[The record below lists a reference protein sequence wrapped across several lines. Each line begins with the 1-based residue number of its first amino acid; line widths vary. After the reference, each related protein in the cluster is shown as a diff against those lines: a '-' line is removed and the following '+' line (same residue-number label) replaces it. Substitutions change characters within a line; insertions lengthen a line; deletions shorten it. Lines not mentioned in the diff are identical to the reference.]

1 MTQFV
6 GQAGRLIVQQGTG
19 GLSTVAQ
26 AVSGFV
32 ANAAVTSAQNL
43 LYGPVKR
50 RSNGPRI
57 EQFRVQTASEGVGI
71 PRVFGRQ
78 RIAGEVIWQDRFVE
92 NTEVTRSSSG
102 GKSVRR
108 SVETEHTEYLY
119 SVSLAIGLCEGI
131 VSRIGRVWA
140 DGNEISLHQYDHRWY
155 RGDESQMPDP
165 LLEMSNPDAP
175 AYRGLAY
182 IVFDSLPLAAFGNR
196 IPQFS
201 FEVERD
207 ATDLDPD
214 GLEAHAHAVTLIPGS
229 GEHVYNTDPVHR
241 QNGEGQTL
249 TENTHVKTA
258 ETDFIASVDH
268 LKAALPNARQVALIV
283 SWFGTDL
290 RAGSCAVEPRVE
302 DQTKV
307 TEPLSWSV
315 GGKSRLE
322 VNEVS
327 RLPDGSPAYGGTPS
341 DEGFRSALRDL
352 AARSMSVMFYPFLL
366 MDIPQGNSL
375 PDFSGAAGQP
385 SYPWRGRIF
394 VPDGDDGTLQG
405 QQAVE
410 AFFVSYRQMILH
422 YAQICADE
430 GGVGAFLIGSELRGL
445 TRVRD
450 EAGAFPAVAA
460 LRSLAADVRAILGAG
475 VKIGYAADWSEY
487 ANYRPEDG
495 TGDVLFPLDDLW
507 ADSEIDFV
515 GIDNYMPLSD
525 WRDGTDHA
533 DYLAGVT
540 SLYDRDYL
548 EAGIEGG
555 EGFDWY
561 YASPED
567 RDNQVRTPIIDTAHG
582 EDWIFRVKDLHS
594 WWASAHHERPGGV
607 RAASP
612 TAWVPESKPI
622 WFTELGCSATDKG
635 SNQPNIFYDPKS
647 SESGRP
653 YHSSAYRDDIIQ
665 RRFIEAHLRHW
676 EQSEH
681 NPVSGQYTGTMI
693 DTDHIYLYTWDARP
707 FPAFPLDGAVWSD
720 AANWTYGHWLNGR
733 AGKIPVG
740 RIIERL
746 AHDSD
751 MPFVN
756 AEACADLVAG
766 YVVSR
771 PMAAREAI
779 EPLLDYYQLDSV
791 ETAGVLSVRPR
802 SGKIDASRLVGDLV
816 ERGGGALSIE
826 RAQSEDLPNALSLT
840 FVDGFSDYDPAT
852 IHLTNPAFSL
862 GRTLFVDAAL
872 VLEEPEAKARAG
884 ALLAEALA
892 MQTSCSFSLSP
903 DDVALE
909 PSDVLLLE
917 GSDHP
922 LAVRIVTIQDGDA
935 REIEAVVTDGGLYGA
950 GVSGGPPNR
959 PTGIVSYGTPVA
971 ELLDVPILPDG
982 VDAPV
987 LTLASYADPWPGGV
1001 SVLRQQT
1008 PVATITAPSQM
1019 GRLTAD
1025 LPGGVTSRWD
1035 CGSHITLDL
1044 LAGSLSSAEEG
1055 AVLEGANRALIRSR
1069 TGEWEVLAYRTA
1081 TLLGDGTW
1089 QLTGL
1094 LRGLRGTEEEANA
1107 GADAGARIVFL
1118 SGAEEAVALNPD
1130 ILGTEDLWQAG
1141 PVTATPGAYPF
1152 GSQDF
1157 TPQGLTLRPFSPVH
1171 GQASVTGSATGSHV
1185 QASWLR
1191 RSRIG
1196 GDNWSAETVPLGEAS
1211 EAYRV
1216 RAYSS
1221 AATLLGEW
1229 TVPGPAFDEDVP
1241 GAARLEIAQIS
1252 ASFGPGRP
1260 LSVPVLP
1267 LGA

>member
-1 MTQFV
+1 MTQLV

-26 AVSGFV
+26 AISGF
-32 ANAAVTSAQNL
+32 AASAAVTSAQNL

-50 RSNGPRI
+50 RSSGPRI

-78 RIAGEVIWQDRFVE
+78 RIAGEVIWQGQFVE
-92 NTEVTRSSSG
+92 TTEVLRSSSG

-119 SVSLAIGLCEGI
+119 SVSLAIGLCEGTI
-131 VSRIGRVWA
+131 SRIGRVWA
-140 DGNEISLHQYDHRWY
+140 DGNEISLHHYDHRWY
-155 RGDESQMPDP
+155 RGDETQMPDP

-175 AYRGLAY
+175 AFRGLAY

-207 ATDLDPD
+207 ATELDPD
-214 GLEAHAHAVTLIPGS
+214 GLEAHARAVTLIPGS
-229 GEHVYNTDPVHR
+229 GEHVYHTDPVHR
-241 QNGEGQTL
+241 QTGEGQTRG
-249 TENTHVKTA
+249 ENTHVKTA
-258 ETDFIASVDH
+258 DTDFIASVDH
-268 LKAALPNARQVALIV
+268 LEAVLPKAQQVALIV

-290 RAGSCAVEPRVE
+290 RAGNCVVEPRVE

-315 GGKSRLE
+315 GGQSRLE

-341 DEGFRSALRDL
+341 DEGIRSALRDL
-352 AARSMSVMFYPFLL
+352 SARNKEVMFYPFLL

-385 SYPWRGRIF
+385 SYPWRGRIS
-394 VPDGDDGTLQG
+394 VPDGQDGTAQG
-405 QQAVE
+405 RQAVE
-410 AFFVSYRQMILH
+410 AFFAHFREMIVH
-422 YAQICADE
+422 YAQICAEE

-450 EAGAFPAVAA
+450 EVGAFPAVAA
-460 LRSLAADVRAILGAG
+460 LRSLAAEVRTIVGAG
-475 VKIGYAADWSEY
+475 VKVGYAADWSEY

-495 TGDVLFPLDDLW
+495 SGDVLFPLDDLW
-507 ADSEIDFV
+507 ADSHIDFV

-533 DYLAGVT
+533 DYLSGVAT
-540 SLYDRDYL
+540 LYDRAYL

-567 RDNQVRTPIIDTAHG
+567 RDNQVRTPIVDTAHG
-582 EDWIFRVKDLHS
+582 EDWIFRVKDLRS
-594 WWASAHHERPGGV
+594 WWSLPHHERPGGI

-635 SNQPNIFYDPKS
+635 SNQPNIFFDPKS

-653 YHSSAYRDDIIQ
+653 YHSRASRDDIIQ
-665 RRFIEAHLRHW
+665 RRFLEAHLRYW
-676 EQSEH
+676 ERPEN
-681 NPVSGQYTGTMI
+681 NPVSSHYAGEMI
-693 DTDHIYLYTWDARP
+693 DTDRIYLYTWDARP
-707 FPAFPLDGAVWSD
+707 FPAFPLDSAVWAD
-720 AANWTYGHWLNGR
+720 ATNWTYGHWLNGR

-746 AHDSD
+746 AQDSA

-766 YVVSR
+766 YGVSR

-791 ETAGVLSVRPR
+791 ETAGVMSVRPR
-802 SGKIDASRLVGDLV
+802 SGRVDATRPAGDLV
-816 ERGGGALSIE
+816 ERGGGPISIE

-852 IHLTNPAFSL
+852 LHLTNPAFSL
-862 GRTLFVDAAL
+862 GRTLFVDVAL
-872 VLEEPEAKARAG
+872 VLEEAEAAARAG

-892 MQTSCSFSLSP
+892 MQTRCSFSLSP
-903 DDVALE
+903 DDVTLE
-909 PSDVLLLE
+909 PSDVLFLTE
-917 GSDHP
+917 TDQP
-922 LAVRIVTIQDGDA
+922 LTVRIVTIQDGDA
-935 REIEAVVTDGGLYGA
+935 RDVEAVVTDGGLYSVE
-950 GVSGGPPNR
+950 VSGGPPNR

-1001 SVLRQQT
+1001 LVLRAQT
-1008 PVATITAPSQM
+1008 QFATIAAPSQM
-1019 GRLTAD
+1019 GRLTAA

-1035 CGSHITLDL
+1035 YGSHIALDL
-1044 LAGSLSSAEEG
+1044 LAGSLSSAEEE
-1055 AVLEGANRALIRSR
+1055 AVLEGTNRALIRSR
-1069 TGEWEVLAYRTA
+1069 TGEWEVLGFRTA

-1089 QLTGL
+1089 ELSGL
-1094 LRGLRGTEEEANA
+1094 LRGLRGTEEEAMA

-1118 SGAEEAVALNPD
+1118 SGAEETIAVNPD
-1130 ILGTEDLWQAG
+1130 ILGTEDVWQAG
-1141 PVTATPGAYPF
+1141 PATATPGAYPY
-1152 GSQDF
+1152 SAQDF

-1171 GQASVTGSATGSHV
+1171 GEASATGSHI
-1185 QASWLR
+1185 QASWTR

-1216 RAYSS
+1216 RAYS
-1221 AATLLGEW
+1221 AAAVLLAEW
-1229 TVPGPAFDEDVP
+1229 TVTSPTLDADVS
-1241 GAARLEIAQIS
+1241 GATHLEIAQIS
-1252 ASFGPGRP
+1252 ASFGPGRA